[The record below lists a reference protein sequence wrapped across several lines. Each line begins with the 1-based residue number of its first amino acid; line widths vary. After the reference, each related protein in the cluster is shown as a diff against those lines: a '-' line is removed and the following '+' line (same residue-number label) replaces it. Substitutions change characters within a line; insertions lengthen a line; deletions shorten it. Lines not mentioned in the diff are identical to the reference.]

1 LLQKLPVI
9 GFFNRKSYKGQFSIM
24 PQINKN
30 WSVQL
35 TIHFI
40 IWGII
45 LFFPLIFIYSEG
57 ERNIIR
63 YLDFSLPVIFLMLV
77 FYTNYFL
84 IITRFLFKKKIWQ
97 FFLTNLILFV
107 VCLFLLDIIRQFAF
121 SSYYEQLTNNK
132 HIPPKAK
139 MREIIMYRDMISMSV
154 TAGLATAIKMTTQWY
169 KSQAE
174 QKELEKLHVESELN
188 NLKHQLNPHFLF
200 NTLNNIYSL
209 ISINQENAQNAVHQL
224 SNLIRYVLYDS
235 DQPEVTLNKDLKF
248 TTNYIKLMSLRLPS
262 HVKLETEIL
271 KADESITIAPLL
283 FISLVENAFKHGVSP
298 TEASFISIRI
308 SMTETNKLEC
318 RVENSNFPKPE
329 ADKSGSGIGLNNLRK
344 RLELIYP
351 SAYELTTEENSER
364 YISTLTLLIGKD

>member
-1 LLQKLPVI
+1 MSET
-9 GFFNRKSYKGQFSIM
+9 RKNS
-24 PQINKN
+24 
-30 WSVQL
+30 SVQL
-35 TIHFI
+35 SIHLI
-40 IWGII
+40 LWGII

-63 YLDFSLPVIFLMLV
+63 YLDFSLPIVFLMVV

-84 IITRFLFKKKIWQ
+84 IIRRYLFNKKIWQ
-97 FFLTNLILFV
+97 FFLANLILFAL
-107 VCLFLLDIIRQFAF
+107 CLLVMDLIRQFFF
-121 SSYYEQLTNNK
+121 SSYYAQLSTNK
-132 HIPPKAK
+132 HFPPKDK
-139 MREIIMYRDMISMSV
+139 MREIILYRDIISMSV
-154 TAGLATAIKMTTQWY
+154 TAGLSTAIKMTTQWY
-169 KSQAE
+169 QSQAE
-174 QKELEKLHVESELN
+174 QKELEKLHIESELQ

-224 SNLIRYVLYDS
+224 SNLIRYVLYES
-235 DQPEVTLNKDLKF
+235 DHPKVPLSKDLNF

-262 HVKLETEIL
+262 HVKLDTEIL

-298 TEASFISIRI
+298 VLPSYISIRI
-308 SMTETNKLEC
+308 SMTGANELEC

-351 SAYELTTEENSER
+351 SAFELTIEEIGEK
-364 YISTLTLLIGKD
+364 YVSTLTLKTGSEK